1 MASLKHIK
9 EFCPPHGST
18 TIWRYM
24 SVARLNE
31 LLRQK
36 ELSFARLDK
45 FDDAH
50 EGWLS
55 VEIVKHSLD
64 KIEAELGTEQR
75 HVWADVLTN
84 PRFNG
89 RKDHAASCWFI
100 QEQDSAMMWERY
112 GRGGVAIRSTVGA
125 LSSALVEPQDA
136 ELIFGEVHYGG
147 WPNAPY
153 SAKAATFWKD
163 ARYKEEREFRAL
175 ISKALSPGVGYATLQ
190 IAEFTSVKIDLTQAI
205 HEVLVCPKYLDEPR
219 FGDQYSNVASS
230 VSRAGVECQLLKSTI
245 GEKPNYE
252 AHGITVPTNLR
263 FPPATGA

>member
-1 MASLKHIK
+1 
-9 EFCPPHGST
+9 
-18 TIWRYM
+18 M

-31 LLRQK
+31 LLKQSA
-36 ELSFARLDK
+36 LIFARLDK

-55 VEIVKHSLD
+55 VEIVRNSLD
-64 KIEAELGTEQR
+64 RIEAELGIDQR
-75 HVWADVLTN
+75 HVWTDMLTN

-112 GRGGVAIRSTVGA
+112 GRGGVAIRSTIA
-125 LSSALVEPQDA
+125 QLTSALIEPQDF
-136 ELIFGEVHYGG
+136 ELIFGEVHYGR

-175 ISKALSPGVGYATLQ
+175 ISKAMIPGVGYSALQ
-190 IAEFTSVKIDLTQAI
+190 IEEFTPIRFDPAQAI
-205 HEVLVCPKYLDEPR
+205 QEVLVCPKYLDDQR
-219 FGDQYSNVASS
+219 FGDQFGNVASTIL
-230 VSRAGVECQLLKSTI
+230 RAGLKCSLSKSTI
-245 GEKPNYE
+245 GEKPDYE
-252 AHGITVPTNLR
+252 ANGITVPAHFH
-263 FPPATGA
+263 FPKTGA